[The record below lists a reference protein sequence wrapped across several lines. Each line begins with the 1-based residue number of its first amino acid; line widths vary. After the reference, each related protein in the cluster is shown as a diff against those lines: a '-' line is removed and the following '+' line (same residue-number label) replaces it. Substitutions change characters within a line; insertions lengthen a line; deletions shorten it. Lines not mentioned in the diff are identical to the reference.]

1 MTQTLLTLL
10 NIALFVAVIGGVV
23 VYIRFRHGLRERV
36 ADRVRSINR
45 VKLVAVSERAD
56 QDEAGV
62 PRWHQ
67 RLAALGDRLPILN
80 AAQRAAL
87 TQTLIRAGFRSR
99 RATSLMVT
107 LKFSAGIVIGLF
119 VVAKASALM
128 PVLGAHLLFKLL
140 MMLGAFV
147 VGMIVPEYA
156 LVLYARRRR
165 RKIALCLPD
174 ALDLLVICTNAG
186 NSLNVGI
193 RRVASEVQLMCPPL
207 ADELNVTAD
216 ELQLGGDSSTALR
229 NFAER
234 VDLPS
239 ARSLVSTLVQSQQFG
254 TPITQA
260 LRVLSRIERQ
270 TAIMALEEKAAKL
283 GPKMTLPM
291 LFFILPVVALVAA
304 GPAVLRLIH
313 IFQHTS

>member
-1 MTQTLLTLL
+1 MTQTLL
-10 NIALFVAVIGGVV
+10 NILDALLFVAVIGGVF
-23 VYIRFRHGLRERV
+23 VYLRFRNGVRERV
-36 ADRVRSINR
+36 ADRVRSLNR
-45 VKLVAVSERAD
+45 VKLAPAESESNR
-56 QDEAGV
+56 DEAGV
-62 PRWHQ
+62 SRWYL
-67 RLAALGDRLPILN
+67 RLAAFGDRLPILN

-99 RATSLMVT
+99 RATSLMVA
-107 LKFSAGIVIGLF
+107 LKFAIGIVTGLF
-119 VVAKASALM
+119 IMTKAGSLM
-128 PVLGAHLLFKLL
+128 PGLGDHLVFRLIL
-140 MMLGAFV
+140 MLGGFV
-147 VGMIVPEYA
+147 IGMIVPEYA
-156 LVLYARRRR
+156 LMLYARRRR
-165 RKIALCLPD
+165 KYIALCLPD

-193 RRVASEVQLMCPPL
+193 RRVASEVRLMCPPL

-229 NFAER
+229 NLAER

-239 ARSLVSTLVQSQQFG
+239 ARSLVSTLIQSQQFG

-260 LRVLSRIERQ
+260 LRVLSRTERQ
-270 TAIMALEEKAAKL
+270 NAIMSLEEKAAKL

-291 LFFILPVVALVAA
+291 LFFILPVVGLVAA

-313 IFQHTS
+313 IFQQTP